1 MASSGV
7 IYGSRR
13 VDSYGPRLELH
24 WRIVSQST
32 TNNTSTIEVTSYFD
46 VQGSVYLGG
55 NAGSATVGGVTKS
68 YSYTPSD
75 WSATRRKLATT
86 THTVSHNSDGRLS
99 VQISGRYNFD
109 SFNWNGYNI
118 TSISASQTVS
128 LDTILRGIRES
139 SISLASGFNSV
150 IGAKAITFT
159 KDLSS
164 VNVRINFKYFSG
176 TDQKW
181 IGEYQLSSDYTSGA
195 PLTFSD
201 SLITEMHKTNPN
213 NQTVYTIFSIYTY
226 LNGTRVQK
234 IDKTSRL
241 FLNVDA
247 PNISVSVKCIGRNQ
261 SLLGASNRGVQGVHD
276 VEISVSAT
284 AKNYASIKSYKIS
297 FQDESFNSKTA
308 KSKLKKAGN
317 LDIKIYVEDTR
328 GYSKTIT
335 KSVTSYAYRIPMIS
349 NLKGARY
356 ISGTLNPIGTDY
368 KITGTV
374 NAYIVSPSGRDVNKA
389 WWRIDYGS
397 NVTNPT
403 ILQTGTLRVEE
414 EKIYTVYF
422 GDSFSDTQR
431 IIGKIPIGQATFV
444 LGKNSVGVGVVP
456 PTTGKGLYIKDGLIN
471 NEVLPAFEDFTSKC
485 KVNVSGISNFGA
497 YKYGRIVNISFS
509 FKPQK
514 TGFNTNLITIPDGYE
529 PMSLMSAAGGSSS
542 SSADLANGGY
552 SIYLSKYKQIHAV
565 ISALPSNEIDFTLSY
580 ISVK

>member
-24 WRIVSQST
+24 WRVVSQST

-55 NAGSATVGGVTKS
+55 NAGSVTVGGVTKS
-68 YSYTPSD
+68 YSYTPND

-99 VQISGRYNFD
+99 VMISGVYNFD

-118 TSISASQTVS
+118 NSISASQTVS

-150 IGAKAITFT
+150 SGAKTITFA

-181 IGEYQLSSDYTSGA
+181 SREYQLSSDYTSGA

-201 SLITEMHKTNPN
+201 SLITDMHKTNPK
-213 NQTVYTIFSIYTY
+213 NQTVYTVFCIYTY
-226 LNGTRVQK
+226 LGNTRVQK
-234 IDKTSRL
+234 IEKTARL
-241 FLNVDA
+241 FLNKDT
-247 PNISVSVKCIGRNQ
+247 PDISASVKCTGRNQ
-261 SLLGASNRGVQGVHD
+261 SLLGASNRGVQGIHD

-308 KSKLKKAGN
+308 KANLKKAGN

-328 GYSKTIT
+328 GYNKTIT
-335 KSVTSYAYRIPMIS
+335 KSVISYAYRLPMIS

-368 KITGTV
+368 KITGAV
-374 NAYIVSPSGRDVNKA
+374 NAYIVSPRGRDVNKA

-397 NVTNPT
+397 NVTNST
-403 ILQTGTLRVEE
+403 ILQNGTLPVEQ
-414 EKIYTVYF
+414 EKTYTVYF

-444 LGKNSVGVGVVP
+444 LGKNSVGIGVVP

-471 NEVLPAFEDFTSKC
+471 DNPYPLFEDFTDKC
-485 KVNVSGISNFGA
+485 KVNVRGINNFGA
-497 YKYGRIVNISFS
+497 YKYGRMINLSFS
-509 FKPQK
+509 FKPTK

-529 PMSLMSAAGGSSS
+529 PISLMNAAGGSSS
-542 SSADLANGGY
+542 SSADLKKGGY

-565 ISALPSNEIDFTLSY
+565 ISELPSNEIDFTLSY
-580 ISVK
+580 ISAK